1 MFGKA
6 KKEYIDLEE
15 TGMEKKE
22 EAKMFVRIAEVHKY
36 EDLKELIK
44 HVYEGNMLLMDI
56 SPISADSIEVERII
70 NEMKKVATDI
80 NGDIVGIDRN
90 RFMITPAGV
99 KVDRRKIKTY

>member
-1 MFGKA
+1 MFGRQ
-6 KKEYIDLEE
+6 KKGYIDLEE
-15 TGMEKKE
+15 TGVEKKE
-22 EAKMFVRIAEVHKY
+22 EAKMYVRIAEVHKY

-44 HVYEGNMLLMDI
+44 HVYEGNMLVMDI
-56 SPISADSIEVERII
+56 SPISADNIEAERII
-70 NEMKKVATDI
+70 NEMKRVASDV

>member
-1 MFGKA
+1 MFGKP
-6 KKEYIDLEE
+6 KKSYIDLEE
-15 TGMEKKE
+15 VGVEKKE

-36 EDLKELIK
+36 EDIKELIK
-44 HVYEGNMLLMDI
+44 HIYEGNMLLMDI

-70 NEMKKVATDI
+70 NEMKKVASDI

-90 RFMITPAGV
+90 RFIITPAGV

>member
-1 MFGKA
+1 MFGKT
-6 KKEYIDLEE
+6 KKGYIDLEE
-15 TGMEKKE
+15 AGVEKRE
-22 EAKMFVRIAEVHKY
+22 EAKMFVRVAEVHKY

-70 NEMKKVATDI
+70 NEMKKVASDI

-90 RFMITPAGV
+90 RFIVTPSGV